1 MARTTITRIRRRSLL
16 ERLFSLPWRPTVTT
30 EETQVEIEVSSPLS
44 PAAMAAARGMQNA
57 YPHAPCAHSQN
68 NANTMAPPQQPAS
81 NEVLVRLTKAQ
92 AEALSHKLWHLQ
104 DEGPAGYG
112 WASDEL
118 QELRDTID
126 ESIGAANAGAKSP

>member
-16 ERLFSLPWRPTVTT
+16 ERLLSLPWRPMVTT
-30 EETQVEIEVSSPLS
+30 EETQVEIEVSAPLS
-44 PAAMAAARGMQNA
+44 PAAIAAARGMQNA
-57 YPHAPCAHSQN
+57 DSHAPCTHSQN

-92 AEALSHKLWHLQ
+92 AEALSLKLWHLQ
-104 DEGPAGYG
+104 DEGPAGSG

-118 QELRDTID
+118 QELRDIVD
-126 ESIGAANAGAKSP
+126 KSIGAASTNKEA